1 MIKSIYVKNFVLID
15 EINLDFNHDFS
26 CFTGETGAGKSL
38 LIDAIS
44 ILCGGRVSTSY
55 IQKGA
60 NSAFIEAIIEVNE
73 EHPSLQLL
81 KDAGF
86 DIEDETFTLSREFN
100 IEGKS
105 SAKINRRSTTLSF
118 IR

>member
-44 ILCGGRVSTSY
+44 I
-55 IQKGA
+55 
-60 NSAFIEAIIEVNE
+60 
-73 EHPSLQLL
+73 
-81 KDAGF
+81 
-86 DIEDETFTLSREFN
+86 
-100 IEGKS
+100 
-105 SAKINRRSTTLSF
+105 
-118 IR
+118 